1 MGLEGKVAIVTG
13 AWGMQTIGRAN
24 ALRLARDG
32 ADVIVSDIIRP
43 PDLLGEGEKEAG
55 WEGIHSVAREVEA
68 LGRRSKAIVCD
79 LTDPAQIENLIGET
93 VSSMGRLDIL
103 VNGARAFQDPPRL
116 GLLEL
121 TWSGWD
127 HVYAVTTRGPMITTR
142 LAADQ
147 MIKQGGGGTIIN
159 MTTMGAKKALLVGIA
174 YASAMAAVNHMTR
187 LAALELAPH
196 GIRVNAVAPGV
207 VATNRFS
214 TEDVRKAKEQ
224 GITTPEYRRQWLDQ
238 RARDIIPL
246 ERVATADDVANVV
259 SFLASEDGSYM
270 VGQIVNVDGGVVM
283 D

>member
-1 MGLEGKVAIVTG
+1 
-13 AWGMQTIGRAN
+13 
-24 ALRLARDG
+24 
-32 ADVIVSDIIRP
+32 
-43 PDLLGEGEKEAG
+43 
-55 WEGIHSVAREVEA
+55 
-68 LGRRSKAIVCD
+68 
-79 LTDPAQIENLIGET
+79 
-93 VSSMGRLDIL
+93 
-103 VNGARAFQDPPRL
+103 
-116 GLLEL
+116 
-121 TWSGWD
+121 
-127 HVYAVTTRGPMITTR
+127 
-142 LAADQ
+142 
-147 MIKQGGGGTIIN
+147 